1 MLNDNI
7 KFGLPA
13 IPGFDKILE
22 NTIVFNF
29 LEDGFV
35 GMLILFSTALL
46 LCDNKIINNKL
57 TECLSV
63 LLAFVTNEN
72 GKSNASV

>member
-13 IPGFDKILE
+13 NPGFDKILE

-29 LEDGFV
+29 FFNF
-35 GMLILFSTALL
+35 FSTALL

-63 LLAFVTNEN
+63 LLAIVTNEN

>member
-29 LEDGFV
+29 LEDGLV

-63 LLAFVTNEN
+63 LLAVVTNEN

>member
-63 LLAFVTNEN
+63 LLAVVTNEN

>member
-29 LEDGFV
+29 LEDGLV